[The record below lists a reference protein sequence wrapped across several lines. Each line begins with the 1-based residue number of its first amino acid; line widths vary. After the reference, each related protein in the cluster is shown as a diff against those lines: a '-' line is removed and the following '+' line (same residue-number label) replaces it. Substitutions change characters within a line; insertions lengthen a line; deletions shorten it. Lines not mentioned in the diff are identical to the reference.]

1 MPRRLLHLP
10 QSRHTPRLWCPAL
23 PHLCGHR
30 AAALS
35 RHSPVQCDTQYTH
48 SQCWFNVIPLKTG
61 GPAIP
66 RTARAWYPYIRLVFL
81 FFMWDQVSLLEIQP
95 YIHVS
100 EEWCGCP
107 TQWHPSTKDSSG
119 TQTHKATPTRIEMHR
134 NGLNIF
140 LYTSDQPLDTVLFF
154 TTTQQKLFWS
164 SRFTGAHYNY
174 CRSTGSTLEADTK
187 GRLLYNFIRRGHSV
201 HSDSW
206 GQAKTNW
213 VYHSLL
219 WNRTKERKKE
229 TEIVLYSMP
238 SIYWALKDGYCA
250 PLRRH
255 PCGFITAQRWLL
267 LMASVSQ
274 IFGEMWNGTTQTFKS
289 HPGPQASP
297 DVSSPQPGW
306 CGDFCTTAIL
316 TFCPN
321 TNHFEN
327 PIVECL
333 HMWPFHRH
341 RSLLCLTEQLLW
353 AQSQTC
359 QSQYSNI

>member
-1 MPRRLLHLP
+1 
-10 QSRHTPRLWCPAL
+10 
-23 PHLCGHR
+23 
-30 AAALS
+30 
-35 RHSPVQCDTQYTH
+35 
-48 SQCWFNVIPLKTG
+48 
-61 GPAIP
+61 
-66 RTARAWYPYIRLVFL
+66 
-81 FFMWDQVSLLEIQP
+81 
-95 YIHVS
+95 
-100 EEWCGCP
+100 
-107 TQWHPSTKDSSG
+107 
-119 TQTHKATPTRIEMHR
+119 MHR

-164 SRFTGAHYNY
+164 SRFTGAHYNN
-174 CRSTGSTLEADTK
+174 CRSTGSTLEADTN

-219 WNRTKERKKE
+219 WNRTKERKKRLKLFYTQCQAD
-229 TEIVLYSMP
+229 TEHLKMAIVHLSEDTRVDSLP
-238 SIYWALKDGYCA
+238 LKDGSFSW
-250 PLRRH
+250 LQSHRSLEK
-255 PCGFITAQRWLL
+255 CGTAQLKTSDRITPRSSSLP
-267 LMASVSQ
+267 S
-274 IFGEMWNGTTQTFKS
+274 
-289 HPGPQASP
+289 

-333 HMWPFHRH
+333 HM
-341 RSLLCLTEQLLW
+341 
-353 AQSQTC
+353 
-359 QSQYSNI
+359 